1 MVVAVG
7 VTLMLE
13 LVAPVLQLY
22 VLPPEPVKVLL
33 PEPEHIVETDA
44 LAVIVGL
51 LDTVTVTA
59 AVFVHP
65 LLFVP
70 VTV

>member
-1 MVVAVG
+1 MI
-7 VTLMLE
+7 LE
-13 LVAPVLQLY
+13 PVAPVLQLY
-22 VLPPEPVKVLL
+22 VLPPEPVNALL

-44 LAVIVGL
+44 LAVMVGL
-51 LDTVTVTA
+51 LDTVTVTV